1 MPQRILVLGA
11 SGYIGQHLVRTL
23 SRQGHQILA
32 AARHV
37 DRLAKL
43 QLANVS
49 CHKVDL
55 SWPDNLPALLQDIDT
70 VYFLVHSMGEGGD
83 FIAQERQVALNVRDA
98 LREVPV
104 KQLIFLSSLQAP
116 PHEQSDHLRARQ
128 ATADILREANVPV
141 TELRA
146 GIIVGAGSAAFEVM
160 RDMVYNLPVLT
171 PPRWVRSRTTPIAL
185 ENLLH
190 YLVALLDHPAS
201 EHRIFEAA
209 GPEVLSYQQ
218 QFLLLG
224 NDPLLLQESQD
235 AVRQVAAAQGFEEH
249 HTFSIDPNT
258 DWNAIFS
265 LCQAMSLF
273 ASRQTLLLLLPE
285 NGPNGAINEQLL
297 TLTGLLHDDLLL
309 IVRGNKLSKA
319 QENAAWFT
327 ALANR
332 SVQVTCQTPE
342 QAQLPRWVAAR
353 AKQLNLELDDAANQV
368 LCYCYEGNLLALAQA
383 LERLSLLWPDGKL
396 TLPRVEQAVNDAAH
410 FTPFH
415 WVDALLMGKSK
426 RALHILQQLRL
437 EGSEPVILLRT
448 LQRELL
454 LLVNLKRQSAHTPL
468 RALFDKHRV
477 WQNRRG
483 MMGEAL
489 NRLSQPQLRQ
499 AVQLL
504 TRTEL
509 TLKQD
514 YGQSVWA
521 ELEGLSLLLCHKPLA
536 DVFIDG

>member
-1 MPQRILVLGA
+1 
-11 SGYIGQHLVRTL
+11 
-23 SRQGHQILA
+23 
-32 AARHV
+32 
-37 DRLAKL
+37 
-43 QLANVS
+43 
-49 CHKVDL
+49 
-55 SWPDNLPALLQDIDT
+55 
-70 VYFLVHSMGEGGD
+70 
-83 FIAQERQVALNVRDA
+83 
-98 LREVPV
+98 
-104 KQLIFLSSLQAP
+104 
-116 PHEQSDHLRARQ
+116 
-128 ATADILREANVPV
+128 
-141 TELRA
+141 
-146 GIIVGAGSAAFEVM
+146 
-160 RDMVYNLPVLT
+160 
-171 PPRWVRSRTTPIAL
+171 
-185 ENLLH
+185 
-190 YLVALLDHPAS
+190 
-201 EHRIFEAA
+201 
-209 GPEVLSYQQ
+209 
-218 QFLLLG
+218 
-224 NDPLLLQESQD
+224 
-235 AVRQVAAAQGFEEH
+235 
-249 HTFSIDPNT
+249 
-258 DWNAIFS
+258 
-265 LCQAMSLF
+265 MSLF

-285 NGPNGAINEQLL
+285 NGPNAAINEQLL

-383 LERLSLLWPDGKL
+383 
-396 TLPRVEQAVNDAAH
+396 
-410 FTPFH
+410 
-415 WVDALLMGKSK
+415 MGKSK